1 VKKSEWSDEQLEEL
15 LRQMPKIQDNR
26 HPRDIYQN
34 LSRKKRRQ
42 PPWLI
47 PAFATAA
54 ALLLFIIL
62 IPKFMTSTEF
72 AQDGA
77 KEDSTTHEE
86 KAVQDNDYSISMEKA
101 PQNEGEPGDNEKIF
115 MATTNKTALYD
126 YELGSGTVLTY
137 WVPDSQAQIL
147 IPVSIIVNAKE
158 GNWLSLFNESMG
170 VLTEEAWGLM
180 DYYPLNA
187 TIELSADGTSVRVD
201 VPNDHLYGQGSASE
215 TTFINVLKNVITSN
229 SDIKKIYLSTNSE
242 PGIEFSNYGHMDEID
257 LESEGKVAYFMYTPI
272 GMDES
277 FIVPS
282 RDTFTSIKEAFESM
296 REDVPELGLTAS
308 LSPSFLLE
316 SITVDNNKLI
326 VTMDDKTNFSNT
338 QETLYSFEALLLTA
352 KAFGFDTVLIENTPI
367 TQLGPFDLSTE
378 IKVPIAPNYRPIQ

>member
-1 VKKSEWSDEQLEEL
+1 MKKSEWSDEQLEEL

-115 MATTNKTALYD
+115 MATTNKTAIYD

-316 SITVDNNKLI
+316 NITVDNNKLI

-352 KAFGFDTVLIENTPI
+352 KAFGFDTVLIENAPI